1 MAYKRRSRVNDDKL
15 YFGLLRSH
23 TTRDLRL
30 LRDTAERRVE
40 GVVKTRVQT
49 GSWLL
54 KLAWINAEI
63 ARRIP
68 MGDT

>member
-1 MAYKRRSRVNDDKL
+1 MAYKRKTRVNDDKL

-23 TTRDLRL
+23 TTRDLRI
-30 LRDTAERRVE
+30 LRETAERRVE
-40 GVVKTRVQT
+40 GVVKTRAPT

-68 MGDT
+68 NGNQ